1 MHFIY
6 CSTSIVPVSCCP
18 LKCFTWNRCF
28 WVGGF
33 TWNCMQVFWVESL
46 SVACHCDCIYLS
58 HIFVQRCEVPE
69 ISWGW
74 QSISP
79 SFLLGGQLS
88 LLNFEKREIKKKN
101 ECLGGLKEF
110 LLWIFAWGA
119 YYVSCQKRLLKM
131 KYGLESSIS
140 NVDLG
145 LF

>member
-88 LLNFEKREIKKKN
+88 LLNFEKREIRKKMSAWGDLRSS
-101 ECLGGLKEF
+101 CYGYLPGGLTMF
-110 LLWIFAWGA
+110 L
-119 YYVSCQKRLLKM
+119 VKRLLKM